1 MEKYIDSLYEDSA
14 DFRIYVEKYCRD
26 HGYTVREA
34 LGHALVHE
42 VAKYYW
48 QQESGKEEKVIFTS
62 GKKYTGD
69 LGNGIPA

>member
-1 MEKYIDSLYEDSA
+1 MEKYIDSLYENSA
-14 DFRIYVEKYCRD
+14 DFRTYAEKYCSD
-26 HGYTVREA
+26 YGYTVQKA
-34 LGHALVHE
+34 LEHALIHE

-48 QQESGKEEKVIFTS
+48 QQESRKEENGIYTS

>member
-1 MEKYIDSLYEDSA
+1 MEKYIDSLYENSA
-14 DFRIYVEKYCRD
+14 DFRAYVEKYCRD
-26 HGYTVREA
+26 YGYTAQEA
-34 LGHALVHE
+34 LEHALIHE

-48 QQESGKEEKVIFTS
+48 KQEAEKEEKSIYIP